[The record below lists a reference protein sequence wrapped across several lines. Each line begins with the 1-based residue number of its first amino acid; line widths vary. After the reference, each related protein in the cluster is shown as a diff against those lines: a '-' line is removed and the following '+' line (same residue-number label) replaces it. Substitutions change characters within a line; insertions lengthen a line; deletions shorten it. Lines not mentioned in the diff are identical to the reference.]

1 MQTGKAA
8 AIKYRPTYRSS
19 HRRCSVKKGVLRN
32 FTKFT
37 GKHLCQSIF
46 FNKVAG
52 LSPATLLKK
61 ILWQRGF
68 SCEFCEISKN
78 TFFTEHLLATASS
91 LSNENTQDEI
101 HADNIEKES
110 TIRNSAFANKKLSS
124 SSSITSKNATTIS
137 RNTLL
142 INSTDFNANGN
153 NKKFSRNS

>member
-1 MQTGKAA
+1 MK
-8 AIKYRPTYRSS
+8 
-19 HRRCSVKKGVLRN
+19 
-32 FTKFT
+32 
-37 GKHLCQSIF
+37 LCQLIEYNMINIIYKKKQPLEVF
-46 FNKVAG
+46 FVKRPQACNFIKKE
-52 LSPATLLKK
+52 TLA
-61 ILWQRGF
+61 QVF

-110 TIRNSAFANKKLSS
+110 TIQNSAFANKKLGS